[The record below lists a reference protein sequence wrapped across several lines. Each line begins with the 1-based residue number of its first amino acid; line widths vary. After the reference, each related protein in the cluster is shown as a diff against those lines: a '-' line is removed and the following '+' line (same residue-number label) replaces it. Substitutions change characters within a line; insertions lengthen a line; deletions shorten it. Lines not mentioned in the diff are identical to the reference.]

1 MENPYGA
8 VPEALKET
16 RLTLRDV
23 MGDFLQNKV
32 LEGRMNL
39 ETKKAETETALV
51 QADMKKSELAD
62 LRDLSK
68 MRMAREIET
77 ERQDQ
82 QNRQFQQTHDLQQT
96 GQDIQARQF
105 GKTYSLQEQELEQ
118 RRVAQEAANKIA
130 GRQATVS
137 EGELGIKQREAAK
150 LDETKTAAEWAQLTG
165 QPAGVLALINI
176 DPNMKIAR
184 RDAKDFKDR
193 LDVTFKAYPALEY
206 VVQGQQLKSELT
218 GLQAQLKE
226 PGLPPENRTV
236 IQAAYDKKLTHFK
249 NLDTLIT
256 NAKAP
261 SQEKI
266 IQAARQTYTDTP
278 ELHTQY
284 PQFDKFLDA
293 FTKDAERGRSAFRD
307 DIKAFET
314 AGSASPVE
322 QQTALTDLQKLVAEV
337 KTGKYTNLST
347 SQMDTIRTFVGNVT
361 PATAPFKLQALQRI
375 LKQGAVQSPAEP
387 TRQQIT
393 PSLAG
398 AAQTAVTA
406 APDSG
411 SKRVPFITPLRNA
424 AANIQSG
431 WDTVNEFMNST
442 TAPLRAVRH

>member
-23 MGDFLQNKV
+23 MGDYLQNKI
-32 LEGRMNL
+32 LDGRMNL
-39 ETKKAETETALV
+39 EMKKAETETALV

-68 MRMAREIET
+68 MRMTREMET
-77 ERQDQ
+77 ERQNQ
-82 QNRQFQQTHDLQQT
+82 QNQQFQQDYNLKQSAQET
-96 GQDIQARQF
+96 QARQF

-130 GRQATVS
+130 GRQVAVS
-137 EGELGIKQREAAK
+137 EREAAAQH
-150 LDETKTAAEWAQLTG
+150 ETKTAAEWAQLTG
-165 QPAGVLALINI
+165 KPAGVLAFLNI
-176 DPNMKIAR
+176 DPNMKVTR
-184 RDAKDFKDR
+184 RDAKDLKDS

-218 GLQAQLKE
+218 GLQTQLKE
-226 PGLPPENRTV
+226 PGLPPEKRTV
-236 IQAAYDKKLTHFK
+236 IQSAYDKKLTHFE

-256 NAKAP
+256 NARAP

-278 ELHTQY
+278 QLQTQY

-293 FTKDAERGRSAFRD
+293 FQKDATQARSVFQK
-307 DIKAFET
+307 DIKEFKS

-347 SQMDTIRTFVGNVT
+347 SEMATIRAFVGNVT
-361 PATAPFKLQALQRI
+361 PETAPFKLSALQRI
-375 LKQGAVQSPAEP
+375 LKQGGVQGQEKPP
-387 TRQQIT
+387 VQQIT
-393 PSLAG
+393 PSLAET
-398 AAQTAVTA
+398 AQTAA
-406 APDSG
+406 ASAPDSR
-411 SKRVPFITPLRNA
+411 SKRVPFVTPLRNA

-431 WDTVNEFMNST
+431 WDSVNDFMNST
-442 TAPLRAVRH
+442 TAPLRSGRR

>member
-23 MGDFLQNKV
+23 MGDYLQNKI

-68 MRMAREIET
+68 MRMSREIET
-77 ERQDQ
+77 ERQTQ
-82 QNRQFQQTHDLQQT
+82 QNQQFQQTHDLQQT

-118 RRVAQEAANKIA
+118 RRLAQEASNKIA
-130 GRQATVS
+130 GRQVAVS
-137 EGELGIKQREAAK
+137 EREQATMN
-150 LDETKTAAEWAQLTG
+150 ETKTAAEWAQLTG
-165 QPAGVLALINI
+165 KPAGVLTFLNI
-176 DPNMKIAR
+176 DPNMKITR
-184 RDAKDFKDR
+184 RDAKDLKDS

-218 GLQAQLKE
+218 GLQTQLKE
-226 PGLPPENRTV
+226 PGLPPEKRTV

-314 AGSASPVE
+314 AGSATPVE
-322 QQTALTDLQKLVAEV
+322 QQTALTDIQKLVAEV
-337 KTGKYTNLST
+337 KTGKYTNLSPAE
-347 SQMDTIRTFVGNVT
+347 MNTIRTFVGNVT
-361 PATAPFKLQALQRI
+361 PENAPFKLQALQRI
-375 LKQGAVQSPAEP
+375 LKSPSVQSPAEP
-387 TRQQIT
+387 AGQTIT

-398 AAQTAVTA
+398 AAQTAA
-406 APDSG
+406 ASAPDAG
-411 SKRVPFITPLRNA
+411 SKRIPFITPLRNA

-431 WDTVNEFMNST
+431 WDTVNEFMNRT